1 MWHWCHSSP
10 AWNTAF
16 GLTKTAVRVTM
27 WQPYPTKLSSF
38 PKAQKCWNIRH
49 LGILA
54 PVNIRLRNTIF
65 QGHRW
70 SCHLLKLFC
79 FLQWN
84 NVHIKNKYVYLI
96 WKVDLLY
103 SVIQENSALEKI
115 NRQLHYQI
123 LVKIYASEIFLF
135 VMLENIFL
143 LILCKGTFL
152 YRSSGSQSSIK
163 TSFRQFIELCMTATF
178 LKTKYKLLHYH
189 LEQNI
194 QDDQESFCRAIQLS
208 NTAIKDTALLIYW
221 KSSIF
226 LLEKMGEKAK

>member
-1 MWHWCHSSP
+1 MPFKSSMKHCLWSNKNSRESHHV
-10 AWNTAF
+10 AAISNQAIF
-16 GLTKTAVRVTM
+16 ISKGTKVLKYQSPGHTSTC
-27 WQPYPTKLSSF
+27 QY
-38 PKAQKCWNIRH
+38 KAK
-49 LGILA
+49 
-54 PVNIRLRNTIF
+54 NTIF

-103 SVIQENSALEKI
+103 SVIQENSALEKR

-194 QDDQESFCRAIQLS
+194 QDDHESFCGAIQLS